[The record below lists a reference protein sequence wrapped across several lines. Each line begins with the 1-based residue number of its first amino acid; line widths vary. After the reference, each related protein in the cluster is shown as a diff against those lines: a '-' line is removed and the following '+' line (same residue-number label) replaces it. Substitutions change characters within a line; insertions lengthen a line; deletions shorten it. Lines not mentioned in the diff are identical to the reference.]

1 MPDIATDAKWTQY
14 GVRLGRGNGSGNELN
29 QLNFPN
35 AVYINDD
42 QIIYIVDS
50 GNHRILEWTSGATT
64 DQVVVGAN
72 GQGDRDNQLNHPTDV
87 IVDKNSD
94 SLIVCDGGNRRVM
107 RWPRQNGTSGEII
120 ISNIDCYGMTM
131 DNNGYLYVS
140 DRSRHEVRRWKIGE
154 TNGTLV
160 AGSNGQGNRLDQLSA
175 PTYIFVDQDQSLYV
189 SDQNNHRVV
198 KWMKGAKE
206 GIVVAGGQS
215 QGNSLKQLNY
225 PRGIAIDQLDTVYVA
240 DYYNHRVMRWCKG
253 ATQGSLVVGG
263 NEKGEE
269 ANQLNGPWGL
279 SFDQQGHLYVADYNN
294 HRVQKFHIDLRSTL

>member
-1 MPDIATDAKWTQY
+1 MPDIATNAKWTQY
-14 GVRLGRGNGSGNELN
+14 GVRLGRGNVSSSELS
-29 QLNFPN
+29 QLKFPN

-50 GNHRILEWTSGATT
+50 GNHRILQWTSDATPG
-64 DQVVVGAN
+64 QVVIGAN
-72 GQGDRDNQLNHPTDV
+72 GQGDRNNQLSHPTDV
-87 IVDKNSD
+87 IVDNKSD

-120 ISNIDCYGMTM
+120 ISNIDCYGVTM

-160 AGSNGQGNRLDQLSA
+160 AGGNGQGNRLNQLSA

-189 SDQNNHRVV
+189 SDQNNHRVM
-198 KWMKGAKE
+198 KWVKGAKE

-215 QGNSLKQLNY
+215 QGNSLKRLNY
-225 PRGIAIDQLDTVYVA
+225 PRGIAIDQSDTVYVA
-240 DYYNHRVMRWCKG
+240 DYYNHRVVRWPKE
-253 ATQGSLVVGG
+253 ATQGSVVVGG
-263 NEKGEE
+263 NGPGQE

-294 HRVQKFHIDLRSTL
+294 HRVQKFHIDLSSTL